1 VTVDSAYRRLDLA
14 SGVTLVGER
23 MESVRSV
30 ALGAWVRVGSR
41 HERPGEEGIS
51 HFLEHVVFKG
61 TAGRSAYEIA
71 SSIESLGG
79 HLDAF
84 TGREVTCFNAR
95 VLEEHLDL
103 AFDVLADLVLR
114 PALDIE
120 EIQKEKAVIVE
131 EIHQYDDT
139 PDDRIHDLFAE
150 VVWRGHSLGKR
161 ILGTVASVNAF
172 TREAVADYHARHYT
186 GPQILLSVAGRF
198 DWDHVAALAERH
210 FAAAPPGALRLS
222 TEPAPRSRDVVHH
235 VEDLAQQYLCI
246 GAPGLPHEHPD
257 RYTLVLL
264 STLLGGGMSSRLFQR
279 VREQEGLA
287 YSVYT
292 YADSYNDAGIFC
304 ASMSVHPSQGRRAVR
319 LTLDEFRRVADEGI
333 PAAELRSAKAQLRG
347 NILLG
352 LESTTNQMTRLARA
366 EIYAGRYVPVEELLE
381 EVDRITEADVR
392 RVAASMLAP
401 ERLSLVALG
410 SGAEGSFA
418 TSDLGAGE
426 AV

>member
-1 VTVDSAYRRLDLA
+1 MTAEPAYHRAVLP
-14 SGVTLVGER
+14 SGVVLVGER
-23 MESVRSV
+23 MDSVRSV

-61 TAGRSAYEIA
+61 TATRNAFEIA

-114 PALDIE
+114 QALDPDE
-120 EIQKEKAVIVE
+120 VQKEKAVIVE

-161 ILGTVASVNAF
+161 ILGTVGSVNAF
-172 TREAVADYHARHYT
+172 TRDAIAAYHASHYT

-198 DWDHVAALAERH
+198 DWDRVAALAERH
-210 FAAAPPGALRLS
+210 FAPAPPGARPAAA
-222 TEPAPRSRDVVHH
+222 EPAPRGGDVVHH
-235 VEDLAQQYLCI
+235 VEDLSQQYLCI
-246 GAPGLPHEHPD
+246 GAPGLAHEHPD
-257 RYTLVLL
+257 RYALVLL

-304 ASMSVHPSQGRRAVR
+304 ASMSVQPSQGRRAVR
-319 LTLDEFRRVADEGI
+319 LTLDEFRRVAEEGV
-333 PAAELRSAKAQLRG
+333 PAEELRSAKAQLRG

-366 EIYAGRYVPVEELLE
+366 EIYAGRYVAVDELLQAVE
-381 EVDRITEADVR
+381 RITAADVR
-392 RVAASMLAP
+392 RIAGTMLAR

-410 SGAEGSFA
+410 SSADGSFA
-418 TSDLGAGE
+418 ASDLGVVEGA
-426 AV
+426 

>member
-1 VTVDSAYRRLDLA
+1 MD
-14 SGVTLVGER
+14 
-23 MESVRSV
+23 SVRSV
-30 ALGAWVRVGSR
+30 AVGAWVKVGSR

-61 TAGRSAYEIA
+61 TSTRNAYEIA

-95 VLEEHLDL
+95 VLEEHLAL

-114 PALDIE
+114 PALDPDE
-120 EIQKEKAVIVE
+120 VGKEKAVIVE

-161 ILGTVASVNAF
+161 ILGTVGSVNAF
-172 TREAVADYHARHYT
+172 TRDAIAAYHKRHYT

-198 DWDHVAALAERH
+198 DWEEVVRLAERH
-210 FAAAPPGALRLS
+210 FAPAPGGAIPPVQ
-222 TEPAPRSRDVVHH
+222 EPAPRGRDVVHH
-235 VEDLAQQYLCI
+235 VEELAQQYLCI

-257 RYTLVLL
+257 RHTLVLL

-292 YADSYNDAGIFC
+292 YSDSYNDAGIFC
-304 ASMSVHPSQGRRAVR
+304 ASMSVQPTQGRRAVQ
-319 LTLDEFRRVADEGI
+319 LTLDEFRRVAEEGI
-333 PAAELRSAKAQLRG
+333 PDVELQSAKAQLRG

-366 EIYAGRYVPVEELLE
+366 EIYAGRYVPVDELLSAVE
-381 EVDRITEADVR
+381 RITAADVR
-392 RVAASMLAP
+392 RLAEAMLAP

-410 SGAEGSFA
+410 SSADGSFV
-418 TSDLGAGE
+418 TSDLAAGS
-426 AV
+426 AA